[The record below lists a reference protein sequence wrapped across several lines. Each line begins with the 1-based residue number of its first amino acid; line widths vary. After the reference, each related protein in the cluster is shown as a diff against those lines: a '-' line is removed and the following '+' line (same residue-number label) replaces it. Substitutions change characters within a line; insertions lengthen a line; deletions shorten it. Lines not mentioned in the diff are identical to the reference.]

1 MVKGAEDFAR
11 EKSYNIFLSDT
22 EGKVELEKEHID
34 AAINRM
40 GDISY
45 YSSSSHVRNG
55 N

>member
-34 AAINRM
+34 VAINRRFRS
-40 GDISY
+40 ILR
-45 YSSSSHVRNG
+45 SSFIRRL
-55 N
+55 